1 MSIEQAKILL
11 KKGKPKA
18 AIKHYQK
25 VLTKDPNSLVA
36 YLGLGHSLTESKQ
49 YDLAI
54 NVLLKALTLHP
65 RSASLYLNLANV
77 YQEISQF
84 DLAID
89 YYQKALAL
97 NPNYALAY
105 NNLANVFKKQQRL
118 NEAVLCHHKAVILKS
133 DSAEIHNNFAT
144 SLEAVE
150 QFEAAFSHYQQAIK
164 LNPSFAEAYNNIGN
178 FLKKVEKFFE
188 ANQCYQQAIALN
200 SDYADA
206 HFNRALLLF
215 SLAKFESAWSEHIWR
230 PSKFL
235 YYKTLQKP
243 FDKNIPLL
251 AKNLQGK
258 TIFLNGEQGLG
269 DELFFLRYAPELKAR
284 GAKIH
289 YRCHIKNASLLSR
302 VSCLDKIVSDEKV
315 LFEGKNS
322 FLVGDLALALSMTTE
337 AAPPLAL
344 SVLPERL
351 DAMRKRLAALGKPPY
366 LGVTWWAGCKP
377 DQNKPTFYR
386 EIDLT
391 ELAKVLAPI
400 DATILI
406 LQRNPSEDEINKLTD
421 SVGKPLHD
429 LSALNDDLED
439 MLALLALLDDYICVH
454 NTNIHLMAG
463 IGKTA
468 RILIPYPPEWR
479 DMRTGKE
486 SPWFKGFKLYR
497 QNRDK
502 SWSQALNDL
511 KMDLMKHH

>member
-1 MSIEQAKILL
+1 MSIEQAKVLL

-25 VLTKDPNSLVA
+25 ALAKDSNSLLA
-36 YLGLGHSLTESKQ
+36 YLGLGHCLKETKQ

-54 NVLLKALTLHP
+54 NILLKAIAIHP
-65 RSASLYLNLANV
+65 RSASLHLNLANV
-77 YQEISQF
+77 YNDLSQL
-84 DLAID
+84 DVAID

-105 NNLANVFKKQQRL
+105 NNLANVFKQQQRL
-118 NEAVLCHHKAVILKS
+118 AEAALCYHKAVILKP
-133 DSAEIHNNFAT
+133 DSAEIHHNFAI
-144 SLEAVE
+144 SLETIE
-150 QFEAAFSHYQQAIK
+150 QFEAALSH
-164 LNPSFAEAYNNIGN
+164 
-178 FLKKVEKFFE
+178 
-188 ANQCYQQAIALN
+188 YQQAIALN
-200 SDYADA
+200 PDYIDA
-206 HFNRALLLF
+206 HFNRGLLLF
-215 SLAKFESAWSEHIWR
+215 SLAQFEPAWSEHIWR

-235 YYKTLQKP
+235 YYKTLEKP
-243 FDKNIPLL
+243 FNKKLPLL
-251 AKNLQGK
+251 TNNLQDK

-284 GAKIH
+284 GANIH

-302 VSCLDKIVSDEKV
+302 VSCLDKIISDEKV
-315 LFEGKNS
+315 LFQGKNS
-322 FLVGDLALALSMTTE
+322 LLVGDLPLALAMTTK

-351 DAMRKRLAALGKPPY
+351 EAMRKRLAALGKPPY
-366 LGVTWWAGCKP
+366 LAVTWWAGCKP
-377 DQNKPTFYR
+377 DENSTKPTFYR

-391 ELAKVLAPI
+391 ELGKVLAPI

-406 LQRNPSEDEINKLTD
+406 LQRNPTEAEINKLTYL
-421 SVGKPLHD
+421 VNKPVHD
-429 LSALNDDLED
+429 LSAFNEDLED
-439 MLALLALLDDYICVH
+439 MLALLKLLDDYICVH

-463 IGKTA
+463 IAKTA

-479 DMRTGKE
+479 DMKTGKE

-497 QNRDK
+497 QSSDK

-511 KMDLMKHH
+511 KRDLRSDDSNIME